1 MKKLSNYELESFY
14 GGGILATL
22 FGIAAIS
29 AVVAG
34 AYKVLTSDEG
44 KIKIPGGTE
53 ISFEKPSK
61 PTTSKVVS
69 SPTKSSQSKVE
80 SPQEIVLKQL
90 QSEENT
96 YFSQNEN
103 FLVQY

>member
-1 MKKLSNYELESFY
+1 MKKLNNYELESFY

-22 FGIAAIS
+22 FGIAAIT

-69 SPTKSSQSKVE
+69 NPTRIKSNSSWITTRNCFKT
-80 SPQEIVLKQL
+80 IAKWRKILIFLKMK
-90 QSEENT
+90 T
-96 YFSQNEN
+96 F
-103 FLVQY
+103 